1 MIRDDEIGRIVAVDT
16 AQITIELNKDLKALI
31 RSTYEG
37 NYEIGCINSY
47 IIVPVGN
54 NRLVAIITRVFL
66 TEDSELKTDKT
77 LITLPSTRRL
87 MKATLIGTIED
98 DKFSQGISV
107 FPILDNPVLITSK
120 KDLDIIFSNNPKSGD
135 NEDPGFCIPIG
146 KSVIFPDYDIKINPD
161 VFFGKHAAIIGST
174 GSGKSCSIATIIQS
188 ILEQD
193 DVKRTNIVI
202 LDTNGE
208 YRSAFK
214 IQDENGNWIDALV
227 GRKSLYIPSDN
238 NSSDRLVIPYWF
250 MNADDFTRLFRA
262 QPGVQRPVLIKAL
275 DSARNSSS
283 NLSSCFIVREKI
295 ISELNNI
302 LSESKSRN
310 YHAPKNIVQMCKGLA
325 KWIGLKDIKETFEQ
339 LKKHYK
345 ELENL
350 SKSDFLKNIS
360 DILNFKEEEKY
371 CDIIN
376 LDKEKA
382 LSDIFLPV
390 LSELLYPPPTK
401 LNEKI
406 SLCNADTPSYFDKQK
421 FRYQYIPDSITNI
434 EFGSNKARENCST
447 MLLRMNR
454 LFEDNRF
461 DFLFGSNSENWGKI
475 ENSLATFF
483 RDILGLASSDSKITS
498 SNDDAVDI
506 SIPFYNRQRK
516 GAERSNVVIVDLSL
530 LSSEVLE
537 NVTALLGRLILELLQ
552 RLSNKELSGINR
564 GEFPVVL
571 VLEEAQNYI
580 PEGKKTEEESIS
592 KQVFEKIAR
601 EGRKY
606 GLSLVIASQRP
617 SELSKTVLSQCNS
630 FIVHRLQNPEDL
642 RYFKE
647 IVPGIYN
654 QFIEQ
659 LPSLAPRTALVLG
672 ECVQAPAIVN
682 MRKAN
687 PMPSSKNPK
696 FYHYWTSS
704 KVNEPNVEKVCA
716 KWENNNV
723 EDLKDGG

>member
-47 IIVPVGN
+47 IIVPVGD

-283 NLSSCFIVREKI
+283 NLSSWFIVREKI
-295 ISELNNI
+295 ISELNYI
-302 LSESKSRN
+302 LSESKLRVFP
-310 YHAPKNIVQMCKGLA
+310 APKNIVQMCEGISNWLTLNNIKKA
-325 KWIGLKDIKETFEQ
+325 YKELKKYYPILSKNKLNDILKRIKETIGNADNRGYYNS
-339 LKKHYK
+339 L
-345 ELENL
+345 
-350 SKSDFLKNIS
+350 DIS
-360 DILNFKEEEKY
+360 KEEK
-371 CDIIN
+371 ISNFIQP
-376 LDKEKA
+376 L
-382 LSDIFLPV
+382 
-390 LSELLYPPPTK
+390 LSELIISPK

-498 SNDDAVDI
+498 SNDGAVDI

-552 RLSNKELSGINR
+552 RLSDKELSGINR

>member
-47 IIVPVGN
+47 IIVPVGD

-66 TEDSELKTDKT
+66 TEDSELKKDKT

-295 ISELNNI
+295 ISELNSI
-302 LSESKSRN
+302 LSESKLRVFP
-310 YHAPKNIVQMCKGLA
+310 APKNIIQICESLSNWFTLDNIKNAYNELRSYYPNLPENDLNDILGS
-325 KWIGLKDIKETFEQ
+325 IKEIIGNADNKGYYNKLDICKVE
-339 LKKHYK
+339 K
-345 ELENL
+345 
-350 SKSDFLKNIS
+350 IS
-360 DILNFKEEEKY
+360 NKIQPL
-371 CDIIN
+371 
-376 LDKEKA
+376 
-382 LSDIFLPV
+382 
-390 LSELLYPPPTK
+390 LSELIISPQ

-406 SLCNADTPSYFDKQK
+406 SLCNADTPCYFDKQE
-421 FRYQYIPDSITNI
+421 FRYQSIPNSITNI
-434 EFGSNKARENCST
+434 EFGYNKARENCST

-483 RDILGLASSDSKITS
+483 RDILGLASSDSKITAS
-498 SNDDAVDI
+498 KNGAVDI

-516 GAERSNVVIVDLSL
+516 GASRSNVVIVDLSL

-552 RLSNKELSGINR
+552 HLSDKELSGINR

-672 ECVQAPAIVN
+672 ECIQAPAIVN
-682 MRKAN
+682 MREAN

-723 EDLKDGG
+723 EDLKNGG